1 MAFTGYFTTSGPA
14 PLVLVHGF
22 TQTARSWGPIVEA
35 LAGRFPLALPD
46 APGHGASSEVRADL
60 WEGARLLV
68 AAVGRSASWA
78 GYSMGGRMALHVA
91 LAYPDLV
98 ERLVLISAT
107 PGIKDEAERS
117 ARRQADKAL
126 AAGLQSGGLARFLSK
141 WLAQPMFATLSP
153 HQADLGSRMANSP
166 AGLASSL
173 LLAGTGAQEPLWPR
187 LAELAGKD
195 VLLLSG
201 ERDEKF
207 CDVARRMAAAM
218 GLGPPRRRR
227 RCWAHVPPRASPR
240 SRGNDRRLLR
250 RADLRRRPWP
260 RPSPAAALVAT
271 GHGAREVCLER
282 QPDCEEEPEHE
293 LGAPGAP

>member
-1 MAFTGYFTTSGPA
+1 
-14 PLVLVHGF
+14 
-22 TQTARSWGPIVEA
+22 
-35 LAGRFPLALPD
+35 
-46 APGHGASSEVRADL
+46 
-60 WEGARLLV
+60 
-68 AAVGRSASWA
+68 
-78 GYSMGGRMALHVA
+78 MGGRMALHVA

-153 HQADLGSRMANSP
+153 QQADLGSRMANSP

-218 GLGPPRRRR
+218 G
-227 RCWAHVPPRASPR
+227 PRAR
-240 SRGNDRRLLR
+240 HVV
-250 RADLRRRPWP
+250 
-260 RPSPAAALVAT
+260 VAGA
-271 GHGAREVCLER
+271 GHACHLEHPREVAATIADFCAAR
-282 QPDCEEEPEHE
+282 T
-293 LGAPGAP
+293 